1 MAVVVMGQVKVMALE
16 MVILVVGL
24 LMWFFIKYCVV
35 CYYNPSPRNKMV
47 SL

>member
-24 LMWFFIKYCVV
+24 LVWYFIKYCVV
-35 CYYNPSPRNKMV
+35 CYYNPSPRNKVV